1 MSSPAK
7 QRTSAPAH
15 RVGARAKQAADRE
28 DAHAWAQKLWDAV
41 RSWDEYAALDVVE
54 GALDAGLDAESVL
67 LDVIGAAQHRVGI
80 EWAANRMSVA
90 DEHTAT
96 AINERA
102 VAALPVP
109 RPDGAKGR
117 IMVACVD
124 EEWHA
129 LPARMLAETL
139 KLRGWRVDYL
149 GAQVPTGHL
158 VAQVRRADPDLVCL
172 SSSIPTR
179 LPIAHQAITALQAAG
194 TPVMVG
200 GAAFGH
206 DGRYARLLGAD
217 AWASEARSAADNLA
231 ATLPDRPKNPRLTVN
246 DLPHLEDQEY
256 THVVRSAVQLLE
268 RTFDGLEERFPAMR
282 DYTDDQR
289 DRTEEDLGQIIDF
302 LGAALYMNEP
312 DIFTGFLAWT
322 AEILEVRRVP
332 ARSLLPALDLLADQ
346 LYDYPRA
353 LHILDA
359 GKTTLATANR
369 PDDPLD
375 R

>member
-1 MSSPAK
+1 MSSPTR
-7 QRTSAPAH
+7 QQPAH
-15 RVGARAKQAADRE
+15 RVGSRALEAADAEQARP
-28 DAHAWAQKLWDAV
+28 WADKLWSAV
-41 RSWDEYAALDVVE
+41 RSRDEYAALDIVQS
-54 GALDAGLDAESVL
+54 ALDAGLDAETVL
-67 LDVIGAAQHRVGI
+67 LDVIGAAQHRVGV

-109 RPDGAKGR
+109 RPDGSRGQV
-117 IMVACVD
+117 MVACVD

-158 VAQVRRADPDLVCL
+158 VAQARSADPDLVCL

-179 LPIAHQAITALQAAG
+179 LPMAHRAITAVQAAG
-194 TPVMVG
+194 IPVMVG

-217 AWASEARSAADNLA
+217 TWASEARSAADQLTRA
-231 ATLPDRPKNPRLTVN
+231 LPDRPDTARLTVN
-246 DLPHLEDQEY
+246 DLPHLEGQEY
-256 THVVRSAVQLLE
+256 THVVRSAVRLLGH
-268 RTFDGLEERFPAMR
+268 TFDGLEQRFPAMK
-282 DYTDDQR
+282 DYSEDQR

-302 LGAALYMNEP
+302 LGAALYMNEE
-312 DIFTGFLAWT
+312 DIFTRFLAWT
-322 AEILEVRRVP
+322 AQILEVRRVP
-332 ARSLLPALDLLADQ
+332 ARSLLPALDLLAEQ
-346 LYDYPRA
+346 LHDYPRA

-359 GKTTLATANR
+359 GKTTLATAN
-369 PDDPLD
+369 
-375 R
+375 